1 MSILP
6 NNGYDITQ
14 FSKPQVST
22 SYTWKLDPNKE
33 RVAGFVDELD
43 SVEQACYMMLRTELG
58 KYEIYPDWYG
68 MELNDL
74 YGKPRGY
81 IEAVLPNRIEEC
93 LMVDRRISSV
103 GNTSLYFEGSMCVCR
118 FTVNTIFG
126 NIDMDISYELEN

>member
-6 NNGYDITQ
+6 SNGYDITQ
-14 FSKPQVST
+14 FSEPTVST
-22 SYTWKLDPNKE
+22 SYSFKLDPNRE
-33 RVAGFVDELD
+33 RVADFVDELD

-58 KYEIYPDWYG
+58 KYEIYPNWYG

-81 IEAVLPNRIEEC
+81 IEAMLPSRIEEC
-93 LMVDRRISSV
+93 LMVDVRISSV
-103 GNTSLYFEGSMCVCR
+103 DNINLTFEGSKCICR

-126 NIDMDISYELEN
+126 SIDTDVSYEFES